1 MSKQTNHYPT
11 DQLLR
16 YTFIDKD
23 VRGELVQLS
32 TSYQRMMLGHDYPAP
47 VQRLLGELMAAT
59 SLLTAT
65 LKFEGQI
72 SLQIHGDGPVNFITV
87 NGTHQQELRGVARM
101 RDELPAEAQTLKELL
116 GAKALLVITIT
127 PLMGERYQGVVN
139 AEGDSIAAFL
149 EAYFE
154 QSEQLHTRLWLD
166 ADGEHA
172 AGMMLQVLPAA
183 GTSAADFEHL
193 EHLTAT
199 ITANELFTLPGVEVL
214 HRLYHEEEVE
224 LYPAQPVQFKCGCS
238 RENTLNALA
247 SVSPAELE
255 EILIEDGHITM
266 TCDYCQNVYEFTAED
281 VATVHR

>member
-127 PLMGERYQGVVN
+127 PLVGERYQGVVN

-149 EAYFE
+149 EAYFA